1 VTGQLYAAME
11 LDLQPS
17 WKKNVPEGKPT
28 AKSAQALRAFF
39 DDWFQAR
46 RAKLELSGTD
56 EQQFLAGL
64 RLFLETQG
72 SIVRIND
79 APPEDYLGFYL
90 QPESGFAT
98 IFVNRKI
105 SAPKAQLFTL
115 LHEYGHRLLNMSGI
129 SNPFVVRNDI
139 ERSCNQ
145 FAAEFLAPEKAF
157 TELAGNQARADR
169 NDVYRLIAAVSRGSL
184 LSMHATAIRLV
195 ETGYLSQAQLKAWE
209 AQRRALAPKELKNEE
224 KDLEADSPQG
234 GAVHAKQL
242 GEIGYFPT
250 YVAKIAVERKII
262 DGADVQAGIGLA
274 ASLQEKAFSL
284 AVRRFEAAAG

>member
-1 VTGQLYAAME
+1 M
-11 LDLQPS
+11 
-17 WKKNVPEGKPT
+17 
-28 AKSAQALRAFF
+28 
-39 DDWFQAR
+39 
-46 RAKLELSGTD
+46 
-56 EQQFLAGL
+56 
-64 RLFLETQG
+64 
-72 SIVRIND
+72 
-79 APPEDYLGFYL
+79 
-90 QPESGFAT
+90 
-98 IFVNRKI
+98 
-105 SAPKAQLFTL
+105 
-115 LHEYGHRLLNMSGI
+115 I
-129 SNPFVVRNDI
+129 SN
-139 ERSCNQ
+139 
-145 FAAEFLAPEKAF
+145 
-157 TELAGNQARADR
+157 ARAIS
-169 NDVYRLIAAVSRGSL
+169 LPQSSWLPKKHLQSL
-184 LSMHATAIRLV
+184 LAIKRAQIETISMHATAIRLV